1 MEMNEIDPHQ
11 QQYERQRAAE
21 EQRRQADQSAKQA
34 ARREATIDAMNFKW
48 DYPALKVFVRDG
60 KVVRPTLNDG
70 KVESR
75 VLGDLK
81 EAKAGMTSKHRRVGF
96 VIAVGLAG
104 LGSGQAK
111 AYIVFPDGSTYVT
124 KLIGNGAIRQA
135 ELDVARFNADAESK
149 GEAAQINAP
158 TASSQPAAGVASGS
172 AEGSAQ
178 GAGVAAELER
188 LVALHSSGAL
198 DDEEFRA
205 AKARIIHGS

>member
-1 MEMNEIDPHQ
+1 MNEIDPHQ

-104 LGSGQAK
+104 LASGQAK

-124 KLIGNGAIRQA
+124 KLIGNKAIRQA

-158 TASSQPAAGVASGS
+158 AASSQPAGEASGS

-178 GAGVAAELER
+178 DATTGVAAELER
-188 LVALHSSGAL
+188 LVALHSSGML

-205 AKARIIHGS
+205 AKARIIHGG